1 MPEEVVY
8 KMRVTKDGNTETW
21 WLCLPED
28 MIEESVMDQY
38 KNGAEAVELE
48 LMPNI
53 TREKFHARLPKS

>member
-1 MPEEVVY
+1 
-8 KMRVTKDGNTETW
+8 MRVTKDGNTETW